1 MKVKCPT
8 CQAEVIWNEQAI
20 HRPFCSK
27 RCQLIDLGQW
37 ANEEH
42 TIASDE
48 NKLDKLPDNI
58 DIEDIE
64 AMLAQQSND
73 NDGFFKT

>member
-1 MKVKCPT
+1 MMVKCPT
-8 CQAEVIWNEQAI
+8 CDTQVAWTSANA

-37 ANEEH
+37 ANEENAIPAGKNQDAE
-42 TIASDE
+42 TEMS
-48 NKLDKLPDNI
+48 I

-64 AMLAQQSND
+64 AMLGEQTD
-73 NDGFFKT
+73 DFFKD

>member
-1 MKVKCPT
+1 MNVNCPT
-8 CQAEVIWNEQAI
+8 CKTPVEWTTNAV

-48 NKLDKLPDNI
+48 HKLDKLPDNI

-64 AMLAQQSND
+64 AMLAQQNND
-73 NDGFFKT
+73 DFFKS